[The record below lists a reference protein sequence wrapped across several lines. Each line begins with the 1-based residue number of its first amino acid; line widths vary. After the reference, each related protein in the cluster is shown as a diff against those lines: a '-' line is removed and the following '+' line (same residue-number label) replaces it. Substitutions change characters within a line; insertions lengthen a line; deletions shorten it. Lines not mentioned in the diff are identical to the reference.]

1 MEYILEKVV
10 MAVLNNL
17 KRWISHKVSSL
28 IKTNFYNQ
36 TIVTRE
42 KFLGKLEVLHESE
55 HYLVVNK
62 HHDLVF
68 NTDPPDTR

>member
-1 MEYILEKVV
+1 MEYILEKIV
-10 MAVLNNL
+10 MVVLNNL
-17 KRWISHKVSSL
+17 KRWISHKLSSL

-36 TIVTRE
+36 PIVSRE
-42 KFLGKLEVLHESE
+42 KFLDKLEVLHESE

-62 HHDLVF
+62 HCDLVF